1 MTDASPSCFAALTLA
16 LYRPLLRKAG
26 PAPPGV
32 RLPDV
37 RTPHPRMRSIPHACR
52 CSTT

>member
-1 MTDASPSCFAALTLA
+1 MTDASLANVVFAAFPVAFAAVTLT

-32 RLPDV
+32 RLPMSAP
-37 RTPHPRMRSIPHACR
+37 RTPDAGA
-52 CSTT
+52 